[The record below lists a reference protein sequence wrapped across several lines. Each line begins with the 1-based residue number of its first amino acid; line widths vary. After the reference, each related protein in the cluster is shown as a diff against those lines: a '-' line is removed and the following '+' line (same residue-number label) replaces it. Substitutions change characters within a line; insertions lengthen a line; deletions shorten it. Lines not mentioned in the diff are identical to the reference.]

1 MKKVSFLVLFT
12 LGLIEA
18 NYAQQIMDS
27 TKVEP
32 AVKEL
37 SEISKK
43 ATPGTTYGVTQSTKK
58 DITVKTPVGTYKV
71 AKEGNGYYSIFGIRA
86 KAIKHSN
93 NIYTIKSN
101 VGDWKIDI
109 NKMTITKK

>member
-12 LGLIEA
+12 LGLIGA

-37 SEISKK
+37 SE
-43 ATPGTTYGVTQSTKK
+43 V
-58 DITVKTPVGTYKV
+58 
-71 AKEGNGYYSIFGIRA
+71 
-86 KAIKHSN
+86 SN
-93 NIYTIKSN
+93 Y
-101 VGDWKIDI
+101 
-109 NKMTITKK
+109 